1 MMRHQTN
8 IADVVREMSPDECEV
23 FDLILDGYNPSK
35 SEDIGEFVARI
46 DTPIADLLVGLLEK
60 RLLQKVETKG
70 YSFLQIN
77 PAAVWFLAEP
87 EYRTYAVKK
96 PD

>member
-8 IADVVREMSPDECEV
+8 IADTVRTMSPDECEV

-35 SEDIGEFVARI
+35 PEDVGEFIARI
-46 DTPIADLLVGLLEK
+46 DTPIADLLIGLLEK
-60 RLLQKVETKG
+60 RLLQKTEIKG
-70 YSFLQIN
+70 RTSLQAN

-87 EYRTYAVKK
+87 EYRTFSR
-96 PD
+96 